1 MRIIAPLLLLPLAM
15 LCPAAGAAGQAPA
28 SPTVQSAPQSPTQS
42 PAHGSTQNSAQNPAS
57 SQVQSTAPAAGASS
71 STTSGGRGLT
81 VVRDAETGRL
91 RAPTPDEMRALQRK
105 GPAALAAPAQPTVVT
120 GADGR
125 RHVQLGESGL
135 VYSVV
140 RRGPDGKLDQQCV
153 HGAEA
158 AGRALAQ
165 PAPGADQEARHD
177 HR

>member
-15 LCPAAGAAGQAPA
+15 LCSAAGAAGQAPA
-28 SPTVQSAPQSPTQS
+28 SPAVQPAPQSPAQGTVQGPVRS
-42 PAHGSTQNSAQNPAS
+42 PASPPAPRTAPSASTAAS
-57 SQVQSTAPAAGASS
+57 SPGGAQ
-71 STTSGGRGLT
+71 GLT

-91 RAPTPDEMRALQRK
+91 RAPTPDEMRALQRT
-105 GPAALAAPAQPTVVT
+105 GPAALAAPPQPTMIT
-120 GADGR
+120 GTDGR
-125 RHVQLGESGL
+125 RHVQLGERGL

-140 RRGPDGKLDQQCV
+140 TRSPDGKLDQQCV
-153 HGAEA
+153 HGAAA

>member
-15 LCPAAGAAGQAPA
+15 LCAAAGAAGQAPA
-28 SPTVQSAPQSPTQS
+28 SPAVQSAPQGSAQSPT
-42 PAHGSTQNSAQNPAS
+42 HGSTPSPAQTPAA
-57 SQVQSTAPAAGASS
+57 SQVQSTVPAAGASS
-71 STTSGGRGLT
+71 STTSGAQGLT

-105 GPAALAAPAQPTVVT
+105 SPAALAAPPQPTMIT

-125 RHVQLGESGL
+125 RHVQLGERGL

-158 AGRALAQ
+158 AGRVLAQ

>member
-1 MRIIAPLLLLPLAM
+1 MRIIAPFILLPLAM
-15 LCPAAGAAGQAPA
+15 LYSAAGASGQAPA
-28 SPTVQSAPQSPTQS
+28 SPAVQSTTQVSAQS
-42 PAHGSTQNSAQNPAS
+42 PAPSPVRNPAS
-57 SQVQSTAPAAGASS
+57 PPAPGTVPGSGTSS
-71 STTSGGRGLT
+71 STSSAMSSGAQGLT

-105 GPAALAAPAQPTVVT
+105 SPAALAAPAQHTMIT

-125 RHVQLGESGL
+125 RHVQLGERGL

-140 RRGPDGKLDQQCV
+140 KRGPDGKLDQQCV
-153 HGAEA
+153 PGADA
-158 AGRALAQ
+158 AGRVLAQ